1 MLEISLK
8 DFLTTNN
15 YGRDFIWN
23 CVVKSSNANKLL
35 WDIVVTF
42 RVHNNNLWGILYF
55 TNLLETLVV
64 KS

>member
-23 CVVKSSNANKLL
+23 CVVKSSNANKSL
-35 WDIVVTF
+35 WDNVVTF
-42 RVHNNNLWGILYF
+42 HVPNNYLWAVLYF
-55 TNLLETLVV
+55 INLL
-64 KS
+64 

>member
-23 CVVKSSNANKLL
+23 CVVKSSNANKSL
-35 WDIVVTF
+35 WDNVVTF
-42 RVHNNNLWGILYF
+42 RVPNNNLWAVLYF
-55 TNLLETLVV
+55 INLL
-64 KS
+64 